1 MPVCARCTITF
12 GGGGTTCPSC
22 AARATGVSLDEQGST
37 EPSLAPLSPEA
48 LAGADDPPDS
58 RPTPDDVR
66 KTPVYAF
73 GDEDLPEVTER
84 TPPPDPL
91 IFARPLGQYEIIRK
105 IGEGGF
111 GAVYLADQVGV

>member
-1 MPVCARCTITF
+1 
-12 GGGGTTCPSC
+12 PSC
-22 AARATGVSLDEQGST
+22 AAHATGNSQEQIDESGTT
-37 EPSLAPLSPEA
+37 EPGLPPLSPEA
-48 LAGADDPPDS
+48 LAGEVQPVVS
-58 RPTPDDVR
+58 RRTAESAR
-66 KTPVYAF
+66 KTPGYAF

-111 GAVYLADQVGV
+111 GAVYLADQVGVGRKAVVKVM